1 MTAATDVA
9 AAIWWREK
17 IAETRQVAGRT
28 ADPDLSRRLFDL
40 ADRWDEFADNSDL
53 AANWVGFR

>member
-1 MTAATDVA
+1 MTAATDVSA
-9 AAIWWREK
+9 AMWWRETV
-17 IAETRQVAGRT
+17 AQMRQVAGRT

-40 ADRWDEFADNSDL
+40 ADRQDEFADDLDL